1 MDEARGSPTPLDGLC
16 LPVVRPELRDDVCTH
31 PPRGPTLKALYGYV
45 RPHRWAV
52 VLGLL
57 CAPVLAS
64 LSAVLLGVTL
74 GVVAVVGVGVAPVIP
89 KIGRPPSAGDRS
101 RRGGGAQGVAPWRAQ
116 RSGTDERNFV
126 NTASAPTTDETSLSA
141 RETLKALYVY
151 VRPHRRAVALGLLC
165 ALVGAAGGLLQPL
178 ATKALVDRLASGDT
192 IAGILVALTVLVVLG
207 TAVEAFGAY
216 VLERTAESVV
226 LAARRT
232 LVGRLLRLRIA
243 EWERIPPG
251 DLMSR
256 VTSDTTLLRS
266 VSTQAVV
273 SAATGAVAFVAAV
286 VVMAFLDVVLLG
298 VTLGVVVLVGGA
310 VMLVMPR
317 IARATERA
325 QDAVGEISVVLERAL
340 GAFRTVKA
348 SGAEERETARVEAA
362 ARRAWRHGVQSAKW
376 EAVAGSADELAVQL
390 AFLAVLGVGGAR
402 VASGEIPVSTLI
414 AFLLYLFYLIE
425 PVSRLVDAAS
435 QYQEGAAAISRIA
448 QVERLAVEPVEP
460 VEPTAGPKDALPR
473 QGAAV
478 PGPASVRFEDV
489 SFRYRPGRPYVQ
501 RQVSFEVPGAGMTAF
516 VGPSGAGKSTVFA
529 LVERFYEA
537 DGGRVLVDGKDV
549 RDWSLSELR
558 SAIGYV
564 EQDAPVL
571 AGTLRENLVFAAPG
585 ATDDDI
591 RDVVARTRLDTLAE
605 RLPHGL
611 DTPVGHRGSKLS
623 GGERQRIAIARTLLR
638 RPRLL
643 LLDEATSQLDAVNE
657 LALRDV
663 IVEVALETT
672 VLVVA
677 HRLSTVTGADRIV
690 VMDAGRVRAVGTHEQ
705 LVGEDR
711 LYARLAATQLLAPAR

>member
-1 MDEARGSPTPLDGLC
+1 M
-16 LPVVRPELRDDVCTH
+16 
-31 PPRGPTLKALYGYV
+31 
-45 RPHRWAV
+45 
-52 VLGLL
+52 
-57 CAPVLAS
+57 
-64 LSAVLLGVTL
+64 
-74 GVVAVVGVGVAPVIP
+74 
-89 KIGRPPSAGDRS
+89 
-101 RRGGGAQGVAPWRAQ
+101 
-116 RSGTDERNFV
+116 
-126 NTASAPTTDETSLSA
+126 NTASAPTTDETHEASLSA
-141 RETLKALYVY
+141 RETVKALCAY
-151 VRPHRRAVALGLLC
+151 VRPHRWAVVLGLLC

-178 ATKALVDRLASGDT
+178 ATKALVDRLASGET
-192 IAGILVALTVLVVLG
+192 IAGILIALTVLVLLG

-256 VTSDTTLLRS
+256 VTSDTTLLRA

-273 SAATGAVAFVAAV
+273 SAATGAVASVAAI
-286 VVMAFLDVVLLG
+286 VMMAYLDAVLLA

-310 VMLVMPR
+310 VALVMPK
-317 IARATERA
+317 IARATERS
-325 QDAVGEISVVLERAL
+325 QEAVGEISIALERVF

-362 ARRAWRHGVQSAKW
+362 ARRAWRHGVKSAKW

-425 PVSRLVDAAS
+425 PVSRLVDAVS
-435 QYQEGAAAISRIA
+435 QYQEGAAALSRIA
-448 QVERLAVEPVEP
+448 QVERLST
-460 VEPTAGPKDALPR
+460 EPTDRHKGALPAQR
-473 QGAAV
+473 AAV

-489 SFRYRPGRPYVQ
+489 SFRYRTGLPKVHQ
-501 RQVSFEVPGAGMTAF
+501 QVSFELPGTGMTAF

-529 LVERFYEA
+529 LIERFHEA
-537 DGGRVLVDGKDV
+537 TGGRVLVDGKDV
-549 RDWSLSELR
+549 RDWPLPELR

-591 RDVVARTRLDTLAE
+591 RDVLARTQLDTLVE
-605 RLPHGL
+605 RLPQGL

-623 GGERQRIAIARTLLR
+623 GGERQRIAVARALLR
-638 RPRLL
+638 KPRLL

-663 IVEVALETT
+663 ITDLARETT

-690 VMDAGRVRAVGTHEQ
+690 VMDAGRVRAVGTHEE
-705 LVGEDR
+705 LVAQDP
-711 LYARLAATQLLAPAR
+711 LYAQLAATQLLAPAR

>member
-1 MDEARGSPTPLDGLC
+1 VNTASAPTTDETHGISLSARETA
-16 LPVVRPELRDDVCTH
+16 R
-31 PPRGPTLKALYGYV
+31 ALYAYV

-57 CAPVLAS
+57 CA
-64 LSAVLLGVTL
+64 
-74 GVVAVVGVGVAPVIP
+74 
-89 KIGRPPSAGDRS
+89 
-101 RRGGGAQGVAPWRAQ
+101 
-116 RSGTDERNFV
+116 
-126 NTASAPTTDETSLSA
+126 
-141 RETLKALYVY
+141 
-151 VRPHRRAVALGLLC
+151 
-165 ALVGAAGGLLQPL
+165 LVGAGGGLLQPL
-178 ATKALVDRLASGDT
+178 ATKVLVDRLATGET
-192 IAGILVALTVLVVLG
+192 IAGILIALTVLVVLG

-243 EWERIPPG
+243 EWERVPLG

-256 VTSDTTLLRS
+256 VTSDTTLLRA

-273 SAATGAVAFVAAV
+273 SAASGAVAFVAAIV
-286 VVMAFLDVVLLG
+286 MMAFLDVVLLG

-310 VMLVMPR
+310 VALVMPR

-325 QDAVGEISVVLERAL
+325 QEAVGEVSVALERAL

-362 ARRAWRHGVQSAKW
+362 ARRAWRHGVKSAKW

-390 AFLAVLGVGGAR
+390 AFLAVLAVGGAR

-425 PVSRLVDAAS
+425 PVSTLIEAGS
-435 QYQEGAAAISRIA
+435 SYQEGAAALSRIA
-448 QVERLAVEPVEP
+448 QVERLATESADRR
-460 VEPTAGPKDALPR
+460 TGALPR
-473 QGAAV
+473 QGAPV
-478 PGPASVRFEDV
+478 PSPASVRFEDV
-489 SFRYRPGRPYVQ
+489 SFRYRPGRPYVHQ
-501 RQVSFEVPGAGMTAF
+501 QVSFEVPGTGMTAF

-529 LVERFYEA
+529 LIERFHEA
-537 DGGRVLVDGKDV
+537 TGGRILVDGKDV

-591 RDVVARTRLDTLAE
+591 RDVLARTKLDTLVE

-623 GGERQRIAIARTLLR
+623 GGERQRVAIARALLR

-663 IVEVALETT
+663 VAQVARETT

-690 VMDAGRVRAVGTHEQ
+690 VMDGGHVRAVGTHEE
-705 LVGEDR
+705 LVAQDR
-711 LYARLAATQLLAPAR
+711 LYAQLAATQFLAPAR

>member
-1 MDEARGSPTPLDGLC
+1 M
-16 LPVVRPELRDDVCTH
+16 
-31 PPRGPTLKALYGYV
+31 
-45 RPHRWAV
+45 
-52 VLGLL
+52 
-57 CAPVLAS
+57 
-64 LSAVLLGVTL
+64 
-74 GVVAVVGVGVAPVIP
+74 
-89 KIGRPPSAGDRS
+89 
-101 RRGGGAQGVAPWRAQ
+101 
-116 RSGTDERNFV
+116 
-126 NTASAPTTDETSLSA
+126 TDETSPSA
-141 RETLKALYVY
+141 RETLKALGAY
-151 VRPHRRAVALGLLC
+151 VRPHRWAVALGLLC

-178 ATKALVDRLASGDT
+178 ATKALVDRLAAGET
-192 IAGILVALTVLVVLG
+192 IAGILIALTALVLVG

-232 LVGRLLRLRIA
+232 LVGRLLRLRTA

-256 VTSDTTLLRS
+256 VTSDTTLLRA

-273 SAATGAVAFVAAV
+273 SAATGAVSFVAAI
-286 VVMAFLDVVLLG
+286 VMMAYLDVVLLG

-310 VMLVMPR
+310 VVLVMPK
-317 IARATERA
+317 IAQATERA
-325 QDAVGEISVVLERAL
+325 QEAVGEISVALERSL

-348 SGAEERETARVEAA
+348 SGAEERETARVDAA
-362 ARRAWRHGVQSAKW
+362 ARRAWRHGVKSAKW
-376 EAVAGSADELAVQL
+376 ESVAGSADELAVQL
-390 AFLAVLGVGGAR
+390 AFLAVLAVGGAR

-425 PVSRLVDAAS
+425 PVSTLIEAGS
-435 QYQEGAAAISRIA
+435 SYQEGAAALSRIA
-448 QVERLAVEPVEP
+448 QVERLATEPVDRR
-460 VEPTAGPKDALPR
+460 TGALPGQR
-473 QGAAV
+473 AAV

-489 SFRYRPGRPYVQ
+489 SFRYRDGLPNVHTG
-501 RQVSFEVPGAGMTAF
+501 VSFEVPGTGMTAF

-529 LVERFYEA
+529 LIERFYEA
-537 DGGRVLVDGKDV
+537 TGGRVLVDDKDV
-549 RDWSLSELR
+549 RDWSLPQLR
-558 SAIGYV
+558 SVIGYV

-591 RDVVARTRLDTLAE
+591 HDVLARTKLDTLVD

-623 GGERQRIAIARTLLR
+623 GGERQRVAIARALLR
-638 RPRLL
+638 GPRLL

-663 IVEVALETT
+663 VTEVARETT

-690 VMDAGRVRAVGTHEQ
+690 VMDAGRVRSVGTHEE
-705 LVGEDR
+705 LVVQDR
-711 LYARLAATQLLAPAR
+711 LYAQLAATQLLAPAR

>member
-1 MDEARGSPTPLDGLC
+1 M
-16 LPVVRPELRDDVCTH
+16 
-31 PPRGPTLKALYGYV
+31 
-45 RPHRWAV
+45 
-52 VLGLL
+52 
-57 CAPVLAS
+57 
-64 LSAVLLGVTL
+64 
-74 GVVAVVGVGVAPVIP
+74 
-89 KIGRPPSAGDRS
+89 
-101 RRGGGAQGVAPWRAQ
+101 
-116 RSGTDERNFV
+116 

-141 RETLKALYVY
+141 RETVRALYTY
-151 VRPHRRAVALGLLC
+151 VRPHRWAVALGLLC

-178 ATKALVDRLASGDT
+178 ATKALVDRLASGGT
-192 IAGILVALTVLVVLG
+192 ITGILIALTVLVVLG

-232 LVGRLLRLRIA
+232 VVGRLLRLRIA

-256 VTSDTTLLRS
+256 VTSDTTLLRA

-286 VVMAFLDVVLLG
+286 VMMAFLDVVLLG

-310 VMLVMPR
+310 TLLVMPR
-317 IARATERA
+317 IARATERS
-325 QDAVGEISVVLERAL
+325 QEAVGEISVALERAF

-348 SGAEERETARVEAA
+348 SGAEARETARVDAA
-362 ARRAWRHGVQSAKW
+362 ARRAWRHGVKSAKW

-425 PVSRLVDAAS
+425 PVSRLVEAVS
-435 QYQEGAAAISRIA
+435 SYQEGAAAISRIT
-448 QVERLAVEPVEP
+448 QVDHLATEPANRAP
-460 VEPTAGPKDALPR
+460 VSLPE
-473 QGAAV
+473 QGAAAS
-478 PGPASVRFEDV
+478 GPASVRFEDV
-489 SFRYRPGRPYVQ
+489 SFRYRSGLPHVHQ
-501 RQVSFEVPGAGMTAF
+501 QVSFEVPGSGTTAF

-529 LVERFYEA
+529 LIERFHEA
-537 DGGRVLVDGKDV
+537 TGGRILVDGKDV
-549 RDWSLSELR
+549 RDWSLAELR

-591 RDVVARTRLDTLAE
+591 REVLDRTRLDALVE

-623 GGERQRIAIARTLLR
+623 GGERQRVAIARALLR

-663 IVEVALETT
+663 ITEVARETT

-690 VMDAGRVRAVGTHEQ
+690 VMDAGRVRAVGTHEE
-705 LVGEDR
+705 LVTEDP
-711 LYARLAATQLLAPAR
+711 LYAQLAATQLLTPAR